1 MRQKNCG
8 LLAKVTLLSKKNL
21 LANFA
26 FEGFNNKF
34 WCKYPHSFSAKKF
47 RYEITF
53 FYTDDEKSC
62 VFASEQR
69 VKKELEIELFKSTSR
84 NKMLFIFYFFK

>member
-34 WCKYPHSFSAKKF
+34 WCKYPHSFSAKKSS
-47 RYEITF
+47 
-53 FYTDDEKSC
+53 DMK
-62 VFASEQR
+62 
-69 VKKELEIELFKSTSR
+69 
-84 NKMLFIFYFFK
+84 